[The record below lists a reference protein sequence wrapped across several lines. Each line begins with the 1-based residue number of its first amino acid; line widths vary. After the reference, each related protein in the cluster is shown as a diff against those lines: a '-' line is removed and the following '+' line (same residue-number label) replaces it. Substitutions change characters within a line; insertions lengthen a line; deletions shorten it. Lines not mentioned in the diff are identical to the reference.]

1 MKTPQRNTRC
11 ASAVALLVAVFC
23 LACHSGCA
31 IAQVPATAVTN
42 GSGIIAQGGLTAGG
56 TIKTANNQ
64 RALLLSL
71 PSQSEAADPGSPAEP
86 FIDLTQPITTP
97 QVATEDGI
105 NQDSIINLAIW
116 MVVIMCLCG
125 LTVLGLRRMSVRQ
138 IKVGQ
143 VAGTSRVVDTLN
155 LGKHR
160 FVQLIEIGGRSV
172 LVASDASGIR
182 SVLPMVDQFSDT
194 LFEEAAD
201 SISGPQT
208 SSREFSQL
216 DR

>member
-71 PSQSEAADPGSPAEP
+71 RSQSEAADPGSPAEP

-143 VAGTSRVVDTLN
+143 VAGTSRAVDTLN

>member
-71 PSQSEAADPGSPAEP
+71 RSQSEAADPGSPAEP

-97 QVATEDGI
+97 QVATEDCI
-105 NQDSIINLAIW
+105 NHDSIINLAIW

-201 SISGPQT
+201 
-208 SSREFSQL
+208 
-216 DR
+216 

>member
-71 PSQSEAADPGSPAEP
+71 RSQSEAADPGSPAEP